1 MVISAH
7 VSRCAAVALAGF
19 TALSLAGCG
28 SSSPPS
34 TSSSS
39 SSKPAPT
46 TSPTAASA
54 NPTPGAAGQGGKNG
68 KDKAFGLVGSVS
80 GATVTLAGPNGPAT
94 VDVAPSTRV
103 IEVAPGQL
111 TDVTAGEC
119 VMVRP
124 TKDSSGAP
132 TVTAA
137 AVLVGLAGNGQCG
150 GHGHGRGVTGTV
162 ASVNGNSIVLTAPDN
177 GQTTVTVTS
186 NTRYAKRTKA
196 DTSAIAAGQCLA
208 ARGTRD
214 GSGTLQATAVNL
226 RPSENGQCGGRHQG
240 G

>member
-1 MVISAH
+1 MINSLH
-7 VSRCAAVALAGF
+7 VSRCAAAALAGL
-19 TALSLAGCG
+19 TALSLAACG

-34 TSSSS
+34 PSSSS
-39 SSKPAPT
+39 SGKPT
-46 TSPTAASA
+46 TTTSSSTTPSA
-54 NPTPGAAGQGGKNG
+54 GPTPGAAGRGGR
-68 KDKAFGLVGSVS
+68 DKAFGLVGSVS
-80 GATVTLAGPNGPAT
+80 GSTVTLTGANGPAT

-111 TDVTAGEC
+111 TDVTAGDC

-124 TKDSSGAP
+124 TKDSSGPP

-137 AVLVGLAGNGQCG
+137 AVLVSLANNGKCG
-150 GHGHGRGVTGTV
+150 GHGHGRGVSGTV
-162 ASVNGNSIVLTAPDN
+162 ASVNGNSIVLTAADN

-186 NTRYAKRTKA
+186 NTRYIKRSKA

-208 ARGTRD
+208 ARGTKD
-214 GSGTLQATAVNL
+214 DNGTLQATAVNL
-226 RPSENGQCGGRHQG
+226 RPSENGQCGGGRRQG